1 MQKLTVKGRLSYPA
15 LDTKVRMKLP
25 DGSSVEHYG
34 CDIVFP
40 KTDTKQINAVEAC
53 LKTAVTEIFPNV
65 SPDAFLSAV
74 RSKSESRGVLRDGDA
89 KIASSHKPEN
99 YTQTYTDSVY
109 ISAKNK
115 YVQPLLVDRQA
126 QPVSNPR
133 EVFYA
138 GCWVIA
144 KLNIG
149 AYELDPYKTKGFS
162 CTLTGV
168 QFFKHDERWGASP
181 KSDTSEFKDYGEEQ
195 DSDTSVSN
203 FASAEVDSDA
213 LPWN

>member
-15 LDTKVRMKLP
+15 LDTKVSMKLP

-40 KTDTKQINAVEAC
+40 KTDTEQINAVEAC
-53 LKTAVTEIFPNV
+53 LKRAVTEMFPKV
-65 SPDAFLSAV
+65 SPEAFLLAV
-74 RSKSESRGVLRDGDA
+74 RSKSEARGVLRDGDV
-89 KIASSHKPEN
+89 KISSALKPEN
-99 YTQTYTDSVY
+99 YAQTYANSVY
-109 ISAKNK
+109 IAAKNK

-149 AYELDPYKTKGFS
+149 AYELDPYKTKGFN

-168 QFFKHDERWGASP
+168 QFFKHDERWGVSP
-181 KSDTSEFKDYGEEQ
+181 KSVTSEFKDYGEEE
-195 DSDTSVSN
+195 DSDISVSN
-203 FASAEVDSDA
+203 FASADMEPDV
-213 LPWN
+213 LPWP